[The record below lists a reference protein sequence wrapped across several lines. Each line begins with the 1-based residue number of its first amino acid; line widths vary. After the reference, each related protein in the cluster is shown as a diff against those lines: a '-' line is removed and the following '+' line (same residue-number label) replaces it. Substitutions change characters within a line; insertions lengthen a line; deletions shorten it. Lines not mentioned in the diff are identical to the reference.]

1 MYYHL
6 NKEETN
12 HFSIILTSK
21 CNLNCSYC
29 HFFSKHDR
37 ANALDL
43 PENLLDDYLN
53 FIKYFNKHTISK
65 NSVRFSG
72 GDPII
77 LGDKLFEIADKTYK
91 ITNLKPFIL
100 TGGKGINKDWI
111 NKARKSHLTHAYISI
126 ENPLNP
132 DIGAMN
138 PYQILDLINT
148 YSSDEFKLLP
158 GVTVVRNED
167 FKDIFKISNIIYD
180 AIGYLP
186 CIQEINYLP
195 YKSPTDQELAD
206 LYENLYMVVKKY
218 SPNNPINM
226 FSYIS
231 PEFSSVN
238 NQKPSY
244 LYELNL
250 DNTHSIGKTSMD
262 VAFKKILKFR
272 ELNYPK
278 LNCKV
283 TDCDWHD
290 ICQNIKWLWKLSN
303 ANVTSEEKLKDYCRF
318 KKTINSAFY
327 DALINQ

>member
-53 FIKYFNKHTISK
+53 FIKYFNKHTVSK

-218 SPNNPINM
+218 SPNNPI
-226 FSYIS
+226 
-231 PEFSSVN
+231 
-238 NQKPSY
+238 
-244 LYELNL
+244 
-250 DNTHSIGKTSMD
+250 GKTSMD

-290 ICQNIKWLWKLSN
+290 VCQNIKWLWKLSN

>member
-111 NKARKSHLTHAYISI
+111 NKA
-126 ENPLNP
+126 
-132 DIGAMN
+132 
-138 PYQILDLINT
+138 
-148 YSSDEFKLLP
+148 
-158 GVTVVRNED
+158 
-167 FKDIFKISNIIYD
+167 
-180 AIGYLP
+180 
-186 CIQEINYLP
+186 
-195 YKSPTDQELAD
+195 
-206 LYENLYMVVKKY
+206 
-218 SPNNPINM
+218 
-226 FSYIS
+226 
-231 PEFSSVN
+231 
-238 NQKPSY
+238 QKV
-244 LYELNL
+244 
-250 DNTHSIGKTSMD
+250 I
-262 VAFKKILKFR
+262 
-272 ELNYPK
+272 
-278 LNCKV
+278 
-283 TDCDWHD
+283 
-290 ICQNIKWLWKLSN
+290 
-303 ANVTSEEKLKDYCRF
+303 
-318 KKTINSAFY
+318 
-327 DALINQ
+327 